1 MEAATGKAMKK
12 LAKKLS
18 ALMLS
23 AIMLTV
29 LAACGGGRDEELT
42 ETVYVPEF
50 REFDL
55 ANLSNGQ
62 NFSSFVKSPGQNS
75 LQTAVNSGLIL
86 SVAPLPSPSRKAA
99 QTALQA
105 ETRRSVSFS
114 TRGAG
119 FPQRDAEGSRRLCR

>member
-42 ETVYVPEF
+42 GTVYVPEF

-55 ANLSNGQ
+55 VNLSNGHF
-62 NFSSFVKSPGQNS
+62 FSSFVKS
-75 LQTAVNSGLIL
+75 L
-86 SVAPLPSPSRKAA
+86 R
-99 QTALQA
+99 
-105 ETRRSVSFS
+105 
-114 TRGAG
+114 
-119 FPQRDAEGSRRLCR
+119 